1 MNADPARAAE
11 ALIEEVFG
19 VSLSLQ
25 DLEEIVASRSQDK
38 IAALVRS
45 ASAPPEDLVEEIR
58 GPASDMEKIE
68 ATMHYV
74 ATYRIDRL
82 IPTVRGGRR
91 REQTAFVWVVF
102 HLLVGFVFHSAHG
115 TAKQIGHRWVWR
127 RMRAIAKDLFP
138 DEPEMWLP
146 SLPMARHHYL
156 YFKKRYLKD
165 PVVLAHLK
173 TCERELAAQLA
184 QDCGIFDPRKP
195 KKWSNL
201 NPEDFFQGDGTVI
214 APRYRAKPG
223 TTVTDRT
230 TGEIRE
236 KRSDP
241 DATMHVEGGGN
252 AAYGNKFVFLSART
266 PYGRV
271 FLDHELVPLRGE
283 GGEAGVAMRCLERLV
298 PLLPGAVG
306 LNYDRAMRGMHIDQA
321 ARELGLVIATGMVK
335 DDDVTG
341 EPKAWHIEDREVLL
355 PSGAWETIRVYA
367 QRGAPGLLERDERGD
382 EHFIE
387 LELDKREVRVSPG
400 SIRMYRVVLLPDRLG
415 GSTLRIRVTGDDE
428 DDARGLNRAEHLRFV
443 AETDADFYPLKAQ
456 RNDAESLNRYFTD
469 TLDFGRAHSVGALA
483 QDADVLGFA
492 LGQNALTWWRL
503 QRAAKARGAPAA

>member
-1 MNADPARAAE
+1 MSAEPTRTAE
-11 ALIEEVFG
+11 ALIEEIFG

-25 DLEEIVASRSQDK
+25 DLEEIVASRSREK
-38 IAALVRS
+38 IASLVRS
-45 ASAPPEDLVEEIR
+45 ASAPPEDLIEEVG

-68 ATMHYV
+68 ATMHYI
-74 ATYRIDRL
+74 AAHRIHRC
-82 IPTVRGGRR
+82 IPDVRGGRR
-91 REQTAFVWVVF
+91 RSQTAFMWIVF
-102 HLLVGFVFHSAHG
+102 HLLVDFVFHGAHG
-115 TAKQIGHRWVWR
+115 TAAEIGHRWVWT

-138 DEPEMWLP
+138 DEPWMWLP
-146 SLPMARHHYL
+146 SRPMKRHHYL
-156 YFKKRYLKD
+156 YFKKKYLKD
-165 PVVLAHLK
+165 PLVLAQLK
-173 TCERELAAQLA
+173 RCERELAALLA

-201 NPEDFFQGDGTVI
+201 DPNDFFQGDGTVI
-214 APRYRAKPG
+214 TPRYRAKPG
-223 TTVTDRT
+223 TTVTDRM
-230 TGEIRE
+230 TGEVRG

-271 FLDHELVPLRGE
+271 FLDHEFVAQRGE
-283 GGEAGVAMRCLERLV
+283 GGEAGVAMRCLERLT

-306 LNYDRAMRGMHIDQA
+306 LNYDRAMRGMHIDRA
-321 ARELGLVIATGMVK
+321 ARELGLVIVTGMVK
-335 DDDVTG
+335 DDDETG
-341 EPKAWHIEDREVLL
+341 KPKAWHIEDRLIPT
-355 PSGAWETIRVYA
+355 PSGKWETIHIYA
-367 QRGAPGLLERDERGD
+367 ERGVPGLLELDERGGK
-382 EHFIE
+382 HFIE

-400 SIRMYRVVLLPDRLG
+400 SVRMYRLVLLPDRLG
-415 GSTLRIRVTGDDE
+415 GGTLRIRVTGDDE
-428 DDARGLNRAEHLRFV
+428 DEARGLNRAEHLRFV
-443 AETDADFYPLKAQ
+443 AETDPDFYPLKAQ